1 MSDHPRVN
9 GPAADGPGLELA
21 LRESRAV
28 RRLVRLFR
36 IERKG
41 GFERWPIT
49 TVRRLVDRRARLLDG
64 LDELE
69 TARRSLPES
78 MPGSLPESMLQSMPG
93 SLSRSLPAELG
104 VALGELAGE
113 IVAARQSCESRA
125 ARLAAE
131 LRQRRGR
138 TGASG
143 LRGSGAGQL
152 LGQG

>member
-28 RRLVRLFR
+28 RRLVRLFC

-41 GFERWPIT
+41 GFERWPVT
-49 TVRRLVDRRARLLDG
+49 TVRRLGDRRARLLDG

-78 MPGSLPESMLQSMPG
+78 MPESMPGSMPG

-113 IVAARQSCESRA
+113 IVAARQ
-125 ARLAAE
+125 
-131 LRQRRGR
+131 
-138 TGASG
+138 
-143 LRGSGAGQL
+143 
-152 LGQG
+152 